1 MNKKILLSRMRR
13 SYFFRVGLICFIT
26 VVAVC
31 YLLPLFIKWDPTANA
46 LRDRF
51 LPPEYFKNGLN
62 GHILG
67 TDQLGRDVLARL
79 LLGGQ
84 YSFRLAV
91 FVVFLQTVIGTVLGI
106 VAGYFGGWVDT
117 VVMRACDAMMAMPSL
132 ILAICVMAI
141 LGPSMRN
148 LVIVLT
154 FSGWVQLCK
163 ITRNNVRVV
172 KQQEFVLASKALG
185 AKGGHIMF
193 RQIFPNVTTNIII
206 ISSQR
211 IGLVILLESSLSFLN
226 LGIQA
231 PAPSWGN
238 MIAAGRMYLTTQPW
252 LIVVPG
258 IALMMSVLSFN
269 FLGDG
274 IRDVLDTKRKA

>member
-1 MNKKILLSRMRR
+1 
-13 SYFFRVGLICFIT
+13 
-26 VVAVC
+26 
-31 YLLPLFIKWDPTANA
+31 
-46 LRDRF
+46 
-51 LPPEYFKNGLN
+51 
-62 GHILG
+62 
-67 TDQLGRDVLARL
+67 
-79 LLGGQ
+79 
-84 YSFRLAV
+84 
-91 FVVFLQTVIGTVLGI
+91 
-106 VAGYFGGWVDT
+106 
-117 VVMRACDAMMAMPSL
+117 
-132 ILAICVMAI
+132 
-141 LGPSMRN
+141 
-148 LVIVLT
+148 
-154 FSGWVQLCK
+154 
-163 ITRNNVRVV
+163 
-172 KQQEFVLASKALG
+172 
-185 AKGGHIMF
+185 MF